1 MQEEGEGRAF
11 LGEGGQP
18 AGVIE
23 MPVAQHH
30 GIDGLQRD
38 IEAARVVCQNAA
50 LAGVKEDAV
59 AAVFNPERKSV
70 FRQKAAP

>member
-1 MQEEGEGRAF
+1 MQA
-11 LGEGGQP
+11 
-18 AGVIE
+18 ACVVV

-30 GIDGLQRD
+30 GIGSLQWD